1 MKIIKAAYWIVG
13 IVLLM
18 AALILATHLTSNNLD
33 FSQYNPDWNGTS
45 RFFSD
50 LDRHHTVMVQD
61 SAQLASYRNNALLLI
76 IAPERS
82 PTGAEITAYQAFLD
96 RGNTIVLADDF
107 GTGREI
113 LQRIRSRITIL
124 DGNLSSIDREY
135 ADPYTIVVYPV
146 ENASPVEN
154 CGAIVMDRPAP
165 LDGGEPLVMTSILSW
180 VDTNGDRRININ
192 EVMGEFPVI
201 SAEEISRGRIVV
213 ISDPSI
219 FINSMQD
226 IGDRWGNRCL
236 LNNLIHYNGT
246 VLVDQMNSR
255 TRDAEG
261 MSGIFHVLRTQFIV
275 EVLFFGF
282 LVLVAAWAWREKI
295 L

>member
-1 MKIIKAAYWIVG
+1 MKTIKAAFWVVG

-18 AALILATHLTSNNLD
+18 AALILTAHLTSNNLE
-33 FSQYNPDWNGTS
+33 FSRYNTNWNGTS
-45 RFFSD
+45 QFFSD
-50 LDRHHTVMVQD
+50 LNRHHTVMILD
-61 SAQLASYRNNALLLI
+61 RTQLAPYQNNALLLI

-107 GTGREI
+107 GTGGEI
-113 LQRIRSRITIL
+113 LRRIGSRITIPG
-124 DGNLSSIDREY
+124 GNLSSIDREY
-135 ADPYTIVVYPV
+135 ADPYTIVVYPDG
-146 ENASPVEN
+146 NASPVEN
-154 CGAIVMDRPAP
+154 CGALIMDRAAP
-165 LDGGEPLVMTSILSW
+165 LDGGQPLMMTSILSW
-180 VDTNGDRRININ
+180 VDTNGDRRIDAN
-192 EVMGEFPVI
+192 EEMGQFPVI

-226 IGDRWGNRCL
+226 FGGTWGNQCL
-236 LNNLIHYNGT
+236 INNLVNYQGT
-246 VLVDQMNSR
+246 VLIDQMNSR
-255 TRDAEG
+255 TQDTEG
-261 MSGIFHVLRTQFIV
+261 MSGIFHVIRTQFIL

-282 LVLVAAWAWREKI
+282 LVLIAAWMWRKKI

>member
-50 LDRHHTVMVQD
+50 LDRHHTVMIQD

-113 LQRIRSRITIL
+113 LQRIREP
-124 DGNLSSIDREY
+124 DH
-135 ADPYTIVVYPV
+135 DP
-146 ENASPVEN
+146 
-154 CGAIVMDRPAP
+154 
-165 LDGGEPLVMTSILSW
+165 
-180 VDTNGDRRININ
+180 
-192 EVMGEFPVI
+192 
-201 SAEEISRGRIVV
+201 
-213 ISDPSI
+213 
-219 FINSMQD
+219 
-226 IGDRWGNRCL
+226 
-236 LNNLIHYNGT
+236 
-246 VLVDQMNSR
+246 
-255 TRDAEG
+255 
-261 MSGIFHVLRTQFIV
+261 
-275 EVLFFGF
+275 
-282 LVLVAAWAWREKI
+282 
-295 L
+295 